1 MADPRPIG
9 VFDSGVGGLT
19 VARAILEDLPNEPLR
34 YIGDTARCPYGPRPI
49 EQVRRFGLEL
59 AGHLLDR
66 DVKMLVVA
74 CNAISVAAFDDIEAA
89 AGDVPVIGVIEPA
102 VRTALRVTRVGRIG
116 LIGTQVT
123 VDSRAYDRA
132 VRRAADETGRP
143 VELVSRACPAFVE
156 HVERGDTASPELVAI
171 ARSYLEP
178 LVTDGVDTLI
188 LGCTHYPLLQGLIQF
203 VMGPGITLVSSAEET
218 AKDVYAALVRGDL
231 LREDPGPPRHDFRCT
246 GDPDA
251 FRAIAGRFIGPVVGD
266 VSRVEE
272 PVWS

>member
-1 MADPRPIG
+1 MSDPRPIG

-74 CNAISVAAFDDIEAA
+74 CNAISVAAFDDIVAA

-102 VRTALRVTRVGRIG
+102 VRTALRVTKVGRIG

-123 VDSRAYDRA
+123 VDSGAYDRA
-132 VRRAADETGRP
+132 VRRAADEAGRP

-178 LVTDGVDTLI
+178 LVAAGVDTLI

-203 VMGPGITLVSSAEET
+203 VMGPEVTLVSSAEET

-231 LREDPGPPRHDFRCT
+231 LREDPALPRHDFRCT
-246 GDPDA
+246 GDPDV
-251 FRAIAGRFIGPVVGD
+251 FRTIAGRFIGPVVGD
-266 VSRVEE
+266 VSPVEE